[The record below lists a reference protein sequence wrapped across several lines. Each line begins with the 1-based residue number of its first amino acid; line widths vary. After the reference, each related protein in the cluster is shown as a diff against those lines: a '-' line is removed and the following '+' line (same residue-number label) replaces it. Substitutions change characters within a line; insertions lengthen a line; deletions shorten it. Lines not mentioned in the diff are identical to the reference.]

1 MNYQQCEAVADYAEG
16 GAGYGVVAAVEL
28 AVDAIVERGSEPGE
42 ATGVGSSEC
51 TGAEKGS
58 WNWKNPA
65 DMDSCTAGWPLPF
78 HRWLAYMALWS

>member
-1 MNYQQCEAVADYAEG
+1 MGLLQLLNWLLMQ
-16 GAGYGVVAAVEL
+16 L
-28 AVDAIVERGSEPGE
+28 LRGSEPGE

-65 DMDSCTAGWPLPF
+65 DIDSCTAGWPLTF
-78 HRWLAYMALWS
+78 HR